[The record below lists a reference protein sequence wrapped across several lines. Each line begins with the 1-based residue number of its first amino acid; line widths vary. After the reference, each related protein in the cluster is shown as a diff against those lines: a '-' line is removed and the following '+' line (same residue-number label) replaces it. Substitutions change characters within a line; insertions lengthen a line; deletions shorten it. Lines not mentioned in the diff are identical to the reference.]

1 MSTQTESRERF
12 AQASARFPAGGS
24 PRPRCL
30 PESAWLELDV
40 ASSRLGVS
48 VVDTANAISCDDV
61 HVVSYS
67 NEKFEYKQLDKDKLK
82 SGPDPKVFQ
91 YFQSESKPTCTTD
104 VSVFAIDDVAI
115 TGVKP
120 EMNIQSLKDIRADSP
135 YAHNIMQN
143 WVSFDGDSV
152 QGYLP
157 DQEGFDQSG
166 KQASKTNFMPGS
178 AEEMVGHAID
188 MLKESYS
195 AIKK

>member
-1 MSTQTESRERF
+1 MGSK
-12 AQASARFPAGGS
+12 GG
-24 PRPRCL
+24 L
-30 PESAWLELDV
+30 EYKKGFFDNEAAWLML
-40 ASSRLGVS
+40 
-48 VVDTANAISCDDV
+48 
-61 HVVSYS
+61 
-67 NEKFEYKQLDKDKLK
+67 
-82 SGPDPKVFQ
+82 
-91 YFQSESKPTCTTD
+91 
-104 VSVFAIDDVAI
+104 DVAI

-143 WVSFDGDSV
+143 WVSFDGDFV

-195 AIKK
+195 SIKK